1 MEDKEDLFDSDN
13 KRKLKIPHSFKMRL
27 AYVLVFLIIY
37 LISGAI
43 IDVIAPDIK
52 FWEESFFMQI
62 GYVIGFLLTTVLLI
76 SLLIYFSKLF
86 LALLIIL
93 FAIVFVVSILSHIL
107 SFLNN
112 TY

>member
-52 FWEESFFMQI
+52 FWEESFFIQI
-62 GYVIGFLLTTVLLI
+62 GYVMGFLLIITLLI
-76 SLLIYFSKLF
+76 NLLIFFSKLY
-86 LALLIIL
+86 LVLLIIL
-93 FAIVFVVSILSHIL
+93 FAIFLLISILS
-107 SFLNN
+107 
-112 TY
+112 